1 MTQGEFDLSKALI
14 AVVDDDVSLRTEIV
28 RYLSSQGLLVCEADC
43 AEGLDALLKSQ
54 TIDLIILD
62 IMMPGED
69 GLSICRR
76 MIEDG
81 GPPILVMSAMGDMT
95 DRVVGLE
102 LGADDYLPKPVA
114 PRELLARVRALLRRG
129 ARRQKQAS
137 FQQAYKF
144 AGFTLDT
151 VRRQLQSPGGVNVV
165 LTTGEFSLL
174 MAFLAHPERVL
185 SREQLLEF
193 ARGEDAD
200 VFDRAI
206 DVQVSRLR
214 RKLDG
219 YSDIEI
225 IKTSRGAGYIFD
237 VPVTHS

>member
-1 MTQGEFDLSKALI
+1 
-14 AVVDDDVSLRTEIV
+14 
-28 RYLSSQGLLVCEADC
+28 
-43 AEGLDALLKSQ
+43 
-54 TIDLIILD
+54 
-62 IMMPGED
+62 
-69 GLSICRR
+69 
-76 MIEDG
+76 
-81 GPPILVMSAMGDMT
+81 MSAMGEMT

-129 ARRQKQAS
+129 VRRQKQPG
-137 FQQAYKF
+137 FQQSYRF

-193 ARGEDAD
+193 ARGEEAD

-225 IKTSRGAGYIFD
+225 IKTSSGAGYILD
-237 VPVTHS
+237 VPVTRH